1 MHRQLLFKDS
11 TKIGWGSPLM
21 ATLRL
26 VSPAGTTPARVELLP
41 GPGHGPGGGRATPG
55 IDHGRFAPGS
65 GRPRERDAPSSPGVG
80 HTPGIATTPGSPGW
94 GMTPGTSGHFLL
106 QIGKTE
112 QKQSKNKKKSVF
124 SRPA

>member
-1 MHRQLLFKDS
+1 MPNDS
-11 TKIGWGSPLM
+11 
-21 ATLRL
+21 
-26 VSPAGTTPARVELLP
+26 GT
-41 GPGHGPGGGRATPG
+41 GGGRATPG

-80 HTPGIATTPGSPGW
+80 HTPGIATTPGSPEW

-112 QKQSKNKKKSVF
+112 QKQSKNKKKPFFRDLPSF
-124 SRPA
+124 LYCFRI